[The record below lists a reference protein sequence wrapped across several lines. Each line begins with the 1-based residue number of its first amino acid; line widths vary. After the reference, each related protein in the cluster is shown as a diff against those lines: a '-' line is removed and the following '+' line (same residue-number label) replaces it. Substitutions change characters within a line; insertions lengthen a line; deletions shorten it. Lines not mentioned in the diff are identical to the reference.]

1 MLAFPTN
8 HENTLKN
15 TLKTLVSECLSTAHE
30 VSALVTPALRRLSQI
45 DKKILKVLLSPGG
58 KVSSHALTAKL
69 GVPRTTIQRR
79 RRFLEKTYLEFS
91 YSLNLKNL
99 GFRRVD
105 LLIYT
110 GGGNTVAIAKS
121 LLERDEVV
129 YVGRSIGEHTI
140 DLRAEVIIGDNS
152 QLLDLLEEVKAMPS
166 VRDVIWS
173 EIVQIVGRKRSI
185 PTSII
190 DRL

>member
-1 MLAFPTN
+1 MLR
-8 HENTLKN
+8 K
-15 TLKTLVSECLSTAHE
+15 LSD
-30 VSALVTPALRRLSQI
+30 I
-45 DKKILKVLLSPGG
+45 DKKILRVLLSPNG
-58 KVSSHALTAKL
+58 KVSSHSLTADL

-79 RRFLEKTYLEFS
+79 RKFLEKHYLQFS

-110 GGGNTVAIAKS
+110 GGGNTLAIAKK
-121 LLERDEVV
+121 LLQRDEVV

-152 QLLDLLEEVKAMPS
+152 ELLDLLEEVKGMPD
-166 VRDVIWS
+166 VKDVIWS
-173 EIVQIVGRKRSI
+173 EIVQVVGTKRSV

>member
-1 MLAFPTN
+1 MP
-8 HENTLKN
+8 
-15 TLKTLVSECLSTAHE
+15 C
-30 VSALVTPALRRLSQI
+30 LVTFTLRKLSQI
-45 DKKILKVLLSPGG
+45 DKKILKILLNPDG

-79 RRFLEKTYLEFS
+79 RKFLEKHYLE
-91 YSLNLKNL
+91 YAYALNLKNL
-99 GFRRVD
+99 GYRRVD

-110 GGGNTVAIAKS
+110 GGGNTVTIAKN

-152 QLLDLLEEVKAMPS
+152 ELLDLLEEVKAMPS
-166 VRDVIWS
+166 VKDVIWS

-185 PTSII
+185 PNSII
-190 DRL
+190 DKL